1 MFKQASNVISKF
13 MNRSKVAPIV
23 NQPEPDPNQRYNE
36 LVEQYKTDQRLKLEQ
51 TRNREEKANDD
62 ELREGR
68 FAEEYD
74 ARYDS
79 DSPQNT
85 PPRMKLKTKRQ
96 TLPTIAEIPQPTFR
110 RERLSPDAIA
120 LLMKN
125 PLATSR

>member
-36 LVEQYKTDQRLKLEQ
+36 LVEQYKTDQRLKLEEN
-51 TRNREEKANDD
+51 RNRES
-62 ELREGR
+62 R

-125 PLATSR
+125 PLATSRK